1 MSSPT
6 AAPSKGKVVPESNA
20 YPLRIAIQQLGVSE
34 NSAYRVVVYGDDRQP
49 RHSDFGNAHILLET
63 LRAVIPELDLSKLTM
78 NPMGDGQGSMVF
90 AGEIRLNETQ
100 LAHLGLR

>member
-1 MSSPT
+1 MSEGDPNS
-6 AAPSKGKVVPESNA
+6 
-20 YPLRIAIQQLGVSE
+20 LRLAIQQLGVSE
-34 NSAYRVVVYGDDRQP
+34 NPAYRVVVYGDDRQP

-90 AGEIRLNETQ
+90 AGEIRLTETQ
-100 LAHLGLR
+100 LSLLGLR